1 MEKKER
7 VKTILLKKNTRISKI
22 NIKGKRVQ
30 WHQEMVYCMQET
42 AYYMKNLKAVKIIM
56 TQKKDILED
65 LYNIGDQLL

>member
-1 MEKKER
+1 
-7 VKTILLKKNTRISKI
+7 
-22 NIKGKRVQ
+22 
-30 WHQEMVYCMQET
+30 MVYCMQET